1 MSKFLEPE
9 IFVDV
14 AAEEIT
20 ALTKD
25 QKDLV
30 DPLGSGFTWYTPPMA
45 FPGKEHESRGN
56 KEWSIAGHDFQ
67 VLTMTLAPS
76 DTVITEVGSFM
87 FGSSDITMNVEL
99 TLCSGC
105 EGCQRICGG
114 ESCVKLLLMNAGSQQ
129 GVRHSLDCVSL
140 EALKYLCLM
149 FFLPAQYVGM
159 TPSFPAK
166 IIPIQFGK
174 HVNANH
180 ALIAQ
185 GGAYMSQIGD
195 IGVGAYKE
203 KCLVTENLRS
213 VLTTNSL
220 FDLALSLRV

>member
-9 IFVDV
+9 IIIDV

-25 QKDLV
+25 QKDHV
-30 DPLGSGFTWYTPPMA
+30 DPLGSGFIWYTPPLA

-67 VLTMTLAPS
+67 VLTMTMAPS

-99 TLCSGC
+99 TLCTGC

-114 ESCVKLLLMNAGSQQ
+114 ESCVKLLLVNAGSQQ
-129 GVRHSLDCVSL
+129 GVRTSLLGFGSTEL
-140 EALKYLCLM
+140 SYLI
-149 FFLPAQYVGM
+149 FFFASTVRWNDP
-159 TPSFPAK
+159 F
-166 IIPIQFGK
+166 
-174 HVNANH
+174 
-180 ALIAQ
+180 
-185 GGAYMSQIGD
+185 
-195 IGVGAYKE
+195 
-203 KCLVTENLRS
+203 
-213 VLTTNSL
+213 
-220 FDLALSLRV
+220 LSR